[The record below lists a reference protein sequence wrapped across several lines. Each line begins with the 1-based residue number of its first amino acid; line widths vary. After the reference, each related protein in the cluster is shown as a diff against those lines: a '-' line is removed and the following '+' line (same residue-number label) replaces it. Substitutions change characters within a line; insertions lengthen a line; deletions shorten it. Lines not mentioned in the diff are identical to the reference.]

1 MIVYRF
7 AHRKYANDL
16 SGEGA
21 RLRGGR
27 WNLKGIP
34 ALYASEFISLGLLEV
49 LVNANTLEELQQ
61 IRLMEIE
68 ISDNATKEV
77 FTPKQLRKGWE
88 FDFDYTQWLGSE
100 ILRNNN
106 VLMIQCPSAVVGKE
120 HNFIINPL
128 HKDFKKVKLVD
139 ASSFYFDERL
149 FKTKA

>member
-7 AHRKYANDL
+7 SHVRYATDL

-34 ALYASEFISLGLLEV
+34 ALYSSEHISLGLLEV
-49 LVNANTLEELQQ
+49 LVNAGTIEELKS

-68 ISDNATKEV
+68 IPDNHVAETL
-77 FTPKQLRKGWE
+77 TLKQLKRQWHH
-88 FDFDYTQWLGSE
+88 DFEYTQWLGTE
-100 ILRNNN
+100 ILREKAAL
-106 VLMIQCPSAVVGKE
+106 VIKCPSAVVYKE

-128 HKDFKKVKLVD
+128 HKDFKKVKLNGS
-139 ASSFYFDERL
+139 SSFHFDERL
-149 FKTKA
+149 FKST

>member
-1 MIVYRF
+1 MILYRF
-7 AHRKYANDL
+7 SHKMYSTDI

-27 WNLKGIP
+27 WNPKGIP
-34 ALYASEFISLGLLEV
+34 ALYTSEFISLGLLEV
-49 LVNANTLEELQQ
+49 LVNANTIEELQQ

-68 ISDNATKEV
+68 LPDTASKEV
-77 FTPKQLRKGWE
+77 FTPKQLKKNWQ
-88 FDFDYTQWLGSE
+88 FDFEYTQWLGSE
-100 ILRNNN
+100 ILRHNN
-106 VLMIQCPSAVVGKE
+106 VLMIQCPSAVVDKE

-149 FKTKA
+149 FKTNT